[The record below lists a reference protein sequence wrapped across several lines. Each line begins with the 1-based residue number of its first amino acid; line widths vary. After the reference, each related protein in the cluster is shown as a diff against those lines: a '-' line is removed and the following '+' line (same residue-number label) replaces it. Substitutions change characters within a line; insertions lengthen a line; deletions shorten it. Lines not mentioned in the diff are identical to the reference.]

1 MGNAVTKVEA
11 GGLHTN
17 KASQTQ
23 VLDIPF
29 KPNCSSLR
37 SVSRRDLSLL
47 AGLSLLLHGGIWWY
61 INNAP
66 AEQLETPPKIPEMVV
81 EFSSPTPPAPEP
93 PPPPPLPPPP
103 PPPEPEPP
111 KVEEP
116 APPPVDENAV
126 KPPPKPEKP
135 KPKPV
140 EKPKPKPKPVQKPTP
155 PAPPAPPQPTPAP
168 PAPKAPPAAPA
179 PPAPVKET
187 AAVSGLA
194 SLGNPPPEYPS
205 LALRRGWEGSVTLRI
220 RVLPNGRAGSVDV
233 TRSSGKKQLDD
244 AAVEAV
250 RGWKFIP
257 AKRGDTPIEGFA
269 TQTIDF
275 KLPQ

>member
-29 KPNCSSLR
+29 KPNRSSLR

-81 EFSSPTPPAPEP
+81 EFSSPTPPAP
-93 PPPPPLPPPP
+93 
-103 PPPEPEPP
+103 
-111 KVEEP
+111 P
-116 APPPVDENAV
+116 A
-126 KPPPKPEKP
+126 
-135 KPKPV
+135 
-140 EKPKPKPKPVQKPTP
+140 
-155 PAPPAPPQPTPAP
+155 PQPTPAP
-168 PAPKAPPAAPA
+168 PAPKAPPAPPA

-233 TRSSGKKQLDD
+233 TKSSGKKQLDD